1 MVKRTGQNQITRKQ
15 REFVFR
21 EQKAFTPVDRNALY
35 ACEHILHQVD
45 SIITGLKNFKEYRKY
60 GAKLEGGMLIHGPK
74 GTGKTTMAQLIAT
87 ESGAH
92 FVDLTLYPTPHPV
105 WGPVDV
111 AALFK
116 NGDAWVKKHDCPLV
130 YFIDQ
135 FDDVYEKQK
144 KVMREFEI
152 RLCGIR
158 ERCGG
163 VFFILTSLKPPN
175 GFDSDEKECTLFREG
190 RIGAH
195 LELSKPDFQ
204 QQVLLMQGFLSRW
217 AHEENIDVRSLARF
231 LNSQNPSVATI
242 KSILETAWNNSV
254 NAQCVRAAQGAEQKA
269 PTISQEGLLEV
280 LLGKVLP
287 PPSGHTL
294 SVEDEYHI
302 ALHEAGHA
310 IVGRAYGFPVYV
322 VSVNPST
329 SGTLG
334 ITLAGLD
341 IPNYALEDL
350 FHGLAASCGGF
361 EAEQLLGFAPN
372 TGKGGDLD
380 KIDAAACEII
390 DYGYRNILGE
400 YNLSEV
406 TPDRCVR
413 LVSSTLKQRYEYEL
427 ADITEK
433 GRFMARETLE
443 FFGEEMVRKVA
454 KAMLVNP
461 RKMLL
466 QKELDAVLDKEGRL
480 TAFHNQKHIKD
491 YSSS

>member
-217 AHEENIDVRSLARF
+217 AHEENIDVRSLARLLNASAPPKALNKKRPQF
-231 LNSQNPSVATI
+231 LKRDCWKCCLAKFFPLPAATLLAWRTNTTLLCMKPDMRLSAALTDFRYMLFLLTHPPAELLASHWPVWIFPIMLWRIFSMVWRLVAEVLKRNSFWVLRPTP
-242 KSILETAWNNSV
+242 
-254 NAQCVRAAQGAEQKA
+254 VRAA
-269 PTISQEGLLEV
+269 TWIRL
-280 LLGKVLP
+280 
-287 PPSGHTL
+287 T
-294 SVEDEYHI
+294 
-302 ALHEAGHA
+302 
-310 IVGRAYGFPVYV
+310 R
-322 VSVNPST
+322 
-329 SGTLG
+329 
-334 ITLAGLD
+334 
-341 IPNYALEDL
+341 
-350 FHGLAASCGGF
+350 
-361 EAEQLLGFAPN
+361 
-372 TGKGGDLD
+372 
-380 KIDAAACEII
+380 
-390 DYGYRNILGE
+390 
-400 YNLSEV
+400 
-406 TPDRCVR
+406 R
-413 LVSSTLKQRYEYEL
+413 LVKSLITVTAIFLGNITYQRS
-427 ADITEK
+427 
-433 GRFMARETLE
+433 
-443 FFGEEMVRKVA
+443 
-454 KAMLVNP
+454 
-461 RKMLL
+461 
-466 QKELDAVLDKEGRL
+466 RL
-480 TAFHNQKHIKD
+480 TGVFVW
-491 YSSS
+491 